1 MIKATKIGNT
11 IVCFIK
17 EKMYQKTFESDE
29 QIISVYELMMNTNEK
44 NKEEVSKLVELMS
57 PIKTEGEIELE
68 EEFAEKQLEAEKNA
82 QLITWMETLS
92 NSTVNNSDFEVKNS
106 ELFMKNIPIPIPEFL
121 GRKFADPNLSDEER
135 FSLTNFWRLLVL
147 NPNAKCREDLYG
159 FLAKNKMTI
168 TPSGCFI
175 AYRNVNLHQ
184 EGNKAQNEFVAKE
197 WATIISFN
205 KNPQDYNLYAKRDK
219 KGNITK
225 YYSVE
230 TAKHFV
236 NSTGSDYKEITV
248 QVPISADGTTVDMKV
263 NSYGQLDNDQ
273 DPHKGEVC
281 IGNLSDLYSKLTV
294 NDSNATIYTDGHS
307 GQMRINIG
315 EAVSIPR
322 SQCDSN
328 PEATCSRGLHAANS
342 DWLEEGYFGNTGL
355 AILINPM
362 NVVACPY
369 RDSGKLRCCE
379 YMPVTVIDFD
389 DDGKVIPFD
398 CLSLDINYGKHTQAQ
413 LSDMISNAK
422 FDYNK
427 SQKIIPLDIDIN
439 QYKSMLFDY
448 DKSLDVMT
456 TIINNRVTDV

>member
-44 NKEEVSKLVELMS
+44 NKKEVSKLIKLMS
-57 PIKTEGEIELE
+57 PIKTEGEIKLE

-205 KNPQDYNLYAKRDK
+205 KNPQDYNLYDK
-219 KGNITK
+219 K
-225 YYSVE
+225 
-230 TAKHFV
+230 
-236 NSTGSDYKEITV
+236 
-248 QVPISADGTTVDMKV
+248 
-263 NSYGQLDNDQ
+263 
-273 DPHKGEVC
+273 
-281 IGNLSDLYSKLTV
+281 
-294 NDSNATIYTDGHS
+294 
-307 GQMRINIG
+307 R
-315 EAVSIPR
+315 
-322 SQCDSN
+322 
-328 PEATCSRGLHAANS
+328 
-342 DWLEEGYFGNTGL
+342 
-355 AILINPM
+355 
-362 NVVACPY
+362 
-369 RDSGKLRCCE
+369 
-379 YMPVTVIDFD
+379 
-389 DDGKVIPFD
+389 
-398 CLSLDINYGKHTQAQ
+398 
-413 LSDMISNAK
+413 
-422 FDYNK
+422 
-427 SQKIIPLDIDIN
+427 
-439 QYKSMLFDY
+439 
-448 DKSLDVMT
+448 
-456 TIINNRVTDV
+456 